1 MKNESKERAAL
12 RALVG
17 AITAP
22 DAFEIERNRET
33 DEPFLV
39 ENEAIT
45 KALREARSVLSD
57 EDREGYPTVTLTLPL
72 RSARAWRDSMHNA
85 LCFLRGMRA
94 GAGPDAEDGP
104 EASTLLDLRDLAH
117 RLDEV
122 VEPALIDF
130 EGPHEMPF

>member
-1 MKNESKERAAL
+1 MKETAERKAL
-12 RALVG
+12 RALVS
-17 AITAP
+17 AIAAR
-22 DAFEIERNRET
+22 DAFELGRDRET

-39 ENEAIT
+39 MKEAVADALKEA
-45 KALREARSVLSD
+45 KAVLSD
-57 EDREGYPTVTLTLPL
+57 EDREGFPTVTLTLPL

-122 VEPALIDF
+122 VEPALADF

>member
-12 RALVG
+12 RALVTVV
-17 AITAP
+17 TAP
-22 DAFEIERNRET
+22 DAVVFESDERLGWKPATR
-33 DEPFLV
+33 
-39 ENEAIT
+39 EAI
-45 KALREARSVLSD
+45 REAERVLAN
-57 EDREGYPTVTLTLPL
+57 EDAEGFPTVTLTLPL

-122 VEPALIDF
+122 VEPALADF